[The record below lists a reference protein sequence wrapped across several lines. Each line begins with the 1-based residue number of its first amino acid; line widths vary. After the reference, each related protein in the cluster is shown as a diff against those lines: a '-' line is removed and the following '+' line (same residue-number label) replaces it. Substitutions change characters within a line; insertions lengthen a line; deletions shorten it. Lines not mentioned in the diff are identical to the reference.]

1 MGTIKTSV
9 KEFLS
14 CFKQFSFNVINKEKS
29 PENIKVN
36 RDTDTESYKQ
46 SDSHLY
52 KMLQSAKKELA
63 AAVKLCKHGK
73 ITSEELFDYE
83 WRVNEL
89 EQEIKDLKDLK
100 DFTDNESV

>member
-29 PENIKVN
+29 TENIKFN
-36 RDTDTESYKQ
+36 RDTESYKQ

-89 EQEIKDLKDLK
+89 EQEIKDLKD
-100 DFTDNESV
+100 FTDNESV

>member
-1 MGTIKTSV
+1 MESIKTSV

-14 CFKQFSFNVINKEKS
+14 CFKQFTFNVINKEKNT
-29 PENIKVN
+29 ENIKVP

-52 KMLQSAKKELA
+52 RMLQSAKKELA
-63 AAVKLCKHGK
+63 AAVKLRKHGK
-73 ITSEELFDYE
+73 ITTEELFDYE
-83 WRVNEL
+83 WRVTEL

-100 DFTDNESV
+100 DFTDNENV

>member
-14 CFKQFSFNVINKEKS
+14 CFKQFTFNVINKEKS
-29 PENIKVN
+29 TENIKVN
-36 RDTDTESYKQ
+36 RDTESYKQ

-83 WRVNEL
+83 WRVTEL
-89 EQEIKDLKDLK
+89 EQEIKDLK

>member
-29 PENIKVN
+29 TENIKVN
-36 RDTDTESYKQ
+36 RDTESYKQ

-89 EQEIKDLKDLK
+89 EQEIKDLKD
-100 DFTDNESV
+100 FTDNESV

>member
-29 PENIKVN
+29 TENIKVN
-36 RDTDTESYKQ
+36 RDTESYKQ

-83 WRVNEL
+83 WRVTEL
-89 EQEIKDLKDLK
+89 EQEIKDLK

>member
-1 MGTIKTSV
+1 MDSIKTTV

-14 CFKQFSFNVINKEKS
+14 CFKQFSFNVINKEKT
-29 PENIKVN
+29 PEIIKVN
-36 RDTDTESYKQ
+36 KDTESYKQ

-63 AAVKLCKHGK
+63 AARKLCKHGK
-73 ITSEELFDYE
+73 ITTDELFDYE
-83 WRVNEL
+83 WRVTEL
-89 EQEIKDLKDLK
+89 QQEIKDLK

>member
-36 RDTDTESYKQ
+36 RDTESYKQ

-89 EQEIKDLKDLK
+89 EQEIKDLKD
-100 DFTDNESV
+100 FTDNESV

>member
-29 PENIKVN
+29 TESIKVN
-36 RDTDTESYKQ
+36 RDTESYKQ

-89 EQEIKDLKDLK
+89 EQEIKDLKD
-100 DFTDNESV
+100 FTDNESV

>member
-73 ITSEELFDYE
+73 ITTEELFDYE
-83 WRVNEL
+83 WRVTEL
-89 EQEIKDLKDLK
+89 EQEIKDLK

>member
-14 CFKQFSFNVINKEKS
+14 CFKHFSFNVINKEKS
-29 PENIKVN
+29 TENIKVN
-36 RDTDTESYKQ
+36 RDTESYKQ

-83 WRVNEL
+83 WRVTEL
-89 EQEIKDLKDLK
+89 QQEIKDLK

>member
-29 PENIKVN
+29 TENIKVN
-36 RDTDTESYKQ
+36 RDTESYKQ

-73 ITSEELFDYE
+73 ITTEELFDYE

-89 EQEIKDLKDLK
+89 EQEIKDLKD
-100 DFTDNESV
+100 FTDNESV